1 MPSSTAAAASTIAET
16 RFDGDVDV
24 DGDTMRYDG
33 YLEVNENSNTFGS
46 DHDSD
51 YDNGS
56 DGESRVGEV
65 AETNFDRLT
74 DGSNAKAGTTLDA
87 ALNAVRLQ

>member
-24 DGDTMRYDG
+24 DGDG

-74 DGSNAKAGTTLDA
+74 DGSNAKASTTLDA